1 MPGFMI
7 RNQPLEMVKI
17 DKNNLSELNFWS
29 NELKCELEE
38 LIAAVD
44 EVGNSIQTIRYYFR
58 IVQAD

>member
-1 MPGFMI
+1 MI

-17 DKNNLSELNFWS
+17 DKDNLSELNFWS